1 MSIVRTD
8 IARVPLRSLFARL
21 SAKLTVRRVRVQ
33 ATLLILCTL
42 TLYGIDIATPGLR
55 DRVGHLKGPDFLQFY
70 TAGSLANQNRGDALY
85 DPAANVR
92 EAQRRV
98 PEAADFIYF
107 PFYGP
112 QVSLLFAP
120 LARLPYGLALLVWTL
135 LSAAI
140 YAACCF
146 AVWRHC
152 YSLKPHGR
160 TILLLAM
167 AYPPLFAL
175 LTHGQVS
182 ALALACF
189 TLAYLALEKRWEFAA
204 GLAIGLLLFKP
215 QLGLL
220 AGILFLISRRW
231 KIVFGALIS
240 IAVQVALVWIRYGFA
255 VIVKYCEMFGHFEK
269 LRPFLDVKPY
279 QNHSLRSF
287 WMLLAPERLAAI
299 LYILCAAV
307 FIVIAVLAWRS
318 TAPLSL
324 RYSVLLFATVLVS
337 PHLYVYDLVILAP
350 ALMLVGDWALRNSQ
364 DERVPE
370 IISLLYL
377 SFVLPLLGPVTR
389 FTHLQLSVIA
399 FALMTFVLFRVVSRP
414 TVKEVL

>member
-1 MSIVRTD
+1 MRAD
-8 IARVPLRSLFARL
+8 IARFPLHSLFARL
-21 SAKLTVRRVRVQ
+21 SAKLTVRRIRVQ
-33 ATLLILCTL
+33 ASLLLLCTV
-42 TLYGIDIATPGLR
+42 TLYGIDIATPGLK
-55 DRVGHLKGPDFLQFY
+55 DRVGYLKGTDFLQFY
-70 TAGSLANQNRGDALY
+70 TAGSLANQKRGDALY

-98 PEAADFIYF
+98 PEAVDVIYF

-120 LARLPYGLALLVWTL
+120 FARLPYGLALLVWTA

-152 YSLKPHGR
+152 YSLQPHGR

-167 AYPPLFAL
+167 AYPPLLAL
-175 LTHGQVS
+175 LMHGQAS

-189 TLAYLALEKRWEFAA
+189 TLAYLALEERWEFAA

-220 AGILFLISRRW
+220 AGISFLISRRW

-240 IAVQVALVWIRYGFA
+240 IAVQVAIVWMHYGFA
-255 VIVKYCEMFGHFEK
+255 VILNYCGVFRQFGK
-269 LRPFLDVKPY
+269 LKPFLDVKPY

-287 WMLLAPERLAAI
+287 WMLLAPEALAAI
-299 LYILCAAV
+299 FYILCAAV

-318 TAPLSL
+318 TALLSL
-324 RYSVLLFATVLVS
+324 RYSVLVFATVLVS

-350 ALMLVGDWALRNSQ
+350 VLMLVGDWALGHSR
-364 DERVPE
+364 DETAPE

-399 FALMTFVLFRVVSRP
+399 FALMTFVLFRIVSRP